1 MLDAVPLTAPDRVMN
16 GPIEPSADMR
26 AMAKAMR
33 HIYLALIMEGFTES
47 ESIKIIGLM
56 LAAGQGTAS

>member
-1 MLDAVPLTAPDRVMN
+1 MN